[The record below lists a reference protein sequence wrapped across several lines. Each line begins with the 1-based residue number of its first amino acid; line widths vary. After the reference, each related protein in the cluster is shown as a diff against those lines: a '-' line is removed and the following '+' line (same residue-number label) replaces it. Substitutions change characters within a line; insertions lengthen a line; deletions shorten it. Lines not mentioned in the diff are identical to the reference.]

1 MWHGDGN
8 LEKAINLLDQNEKDD
23 FRYFTETK
31 TCFNPHNMFICRPK
45 FLKNIMSQFF
55 HGLKDVKIYSVLKI

>member
-45 FLKNIMSQFF
+45 FLKNIIVNFSMA
-55 HGLKDVKIYSVLKI
+55 

>member
-31 TCFNPHNMFICRPK
+31 HVLIHTICLYVDQI
-45 FLKNIMSQFF
+45 LKNIMSQFF
-55 HGLKDVKIYSVLKI
+55 HGLKDVKIYLVLKI